1 MQGDAPDR
9 MEARLL
15 EWAHWLTL
23 GGNGDG
29 FAAVNV
35 LHPSW
40 SPPTPGTL
48 PVLKVG
54 RSERMQRQTHQAVQ
68 GLSKRLQATLLV
80 HYCKRL
86 AVVDQAEQLQCGV
99 STVHARVREAKRL
112 LAISM
117 QSGA

>member
-1 MQGDAPDR
+1 MQADQPDR
-9 MEARLL
+9 MEGRLL

-35 LHPSW
+35 LHQSW

-48 PVLKVG
+48 PTLKVG
-54 RSERMQRQTHQAVQ
+54 RSEQQQRRTHQAVLR
-68 GLSKRLQATLLV
+68 LSKRLQATLLV

-86 AVVDQAEQLQCGV
+86 PVADQADQLQCAE
-99 STVHARVREAKRL
+99 STVHSRVREAKRL
-112 LAISM
+112 LGVDLA
-117 QSGA
+117 AR